1 MGTGGSAA
9 SLSATGA
16 WDRVAAGDVKQCAV
30 CHESSNRAF
39 RRVTARNVACARAFL
54 YWIPTLKAEP
64 DMTQARYM
72 VRRQAD
78 GQYYIWDHETERT
91 AEDKSKLYTDLE
103 FGDALDLAKSL
114 NGTAP

>member
-1 MGTGGSAA
+1 
-9 SLSATGA
+9 
-16 WDRVAAGDVKQCAV
+16 
-30 CHESSNRAF
+30 
-39 RRVTARNVACARAFL
+39 
-54 YWIPTLKAEP
+54 
-64 DMTQARYM
+64 MTQARYM